1 MKFRDVRT
9 DVLATCR
16 TLADRGFLAG
26 TGGNIA
32 MRADQQHFAVTP
44 SGTDYY
50 TMTASDICVLRLA
63 DLKQVDGE
71 LAPSVESGLHAR
83 LLIARTDC
91 NASVHTHQPIAS
103 AYTLLA
109 QSLEVDS
116 PALRELIGAVIPCS
130 GYAPSGTSWLAKK
143 VAKLARPDVHAYL
156 MRTHGVVCLGKDFHE
171 AVQRVEA
178 LETACSD
185 FFRKQIKARGS
196 RLPPSVLEAVEST
209 LK

>member
-9 DVLATCR
+9 DALATCR

-32 MRADQQHFAVTP
+32 MRADQDHFVVTP

-50 TMTASDICVLRLA
+50 TMKPSDICVLRFS
-63 DLKQVDGE
+63 DLQQVDGE
-71 LAPSVESGLHAR
+71 LSPSVESGLHAR
-83 LLIARTDC
+83 FLIARTDC
-91 NASVHTHQPIAS
+91 SASVHTHQPIAS

-109 QSLEVDS
+109 QPLEVDS
-116 PALRELIGAVIPCS
+116 PALRELLGRIIPCS

-143 VAKLARPDVHAYL
+143 VAKLARSDVHAYL
-156 MRTHGVVCLGKDFHE
+156 MRNHGVICVGKDSKM
-171 AVQRVEA
+171 AIQRVEA
-178 LETACSD
+178 LESACAD
-185 FFRKQIKARGS
+185 FFRKQVKS
-196 RLPPSVLEAVEST
+196 RRSTLQPIVADAVESA